1 MKLKTEPKSP
11 KSEKGEKRGEVII
24 NGGKKKKN
32 KNSQYWRT

>member
-24 NGGKKKKN
+24 NEKKKN